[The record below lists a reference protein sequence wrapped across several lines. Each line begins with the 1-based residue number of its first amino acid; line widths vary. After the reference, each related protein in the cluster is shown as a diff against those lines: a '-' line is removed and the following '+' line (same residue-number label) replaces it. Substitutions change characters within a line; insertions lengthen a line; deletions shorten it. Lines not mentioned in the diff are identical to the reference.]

1 MKEQNEKQAI
11 EEMAR
16 IICRG
21 KNCKSC
27 VHSFELR
34 KCGAQE
40 YAERLYNA
48 GYRKQIAGKWVKS
61 DIPQEKYVCSACGGA
76 CWYYD
81 FKGDVAKSRFCP
93 NCGARMKGGA
103 E

>member
-1 MKEQNEKQAI
+1 MKQDNEKQAI

-21 KNCKSC
+21 KDCKSC

-48 GYRKQIAGKWVKS
+48 DYRKQSVGEWINLR
-61 DIPQEKYVCSACGGA
+61 IPKNLFACSNCEGRLMGHETN
-76 CWYYD
+76 
-81 FKGDVAKSRFCP
+81 FCP
-93 NCGARMKGGA
+93 HCGAKMKGG